1 MLPGRLFGEL
11 HSPPRIG
18 RRATRKRGAYAKSLA
33 SSSWSRR
40 ASLGSVRV
48 LGLDA
53 PQKLKEVKTWR
64 LSPPGVGWGVAGKNP
79 FCSGPRCQRTALPHS
94 RPSVSFARDKPPQR
108 KLNAEISHAVE
119 SCQVISRHLI
129 GIGGFSGATRCGPR
143 AKIRLASLLRRR
155 ASRGLC
161 GRDLQGCKVF
171 AAV

>member
-64 LSPPGVGWGVAGKNP
+64 LSPPGVGCCWKKPVLFRPPLPADRSSSLAP
-79 FCSGPRCQRTALPHS
+79 FSFICQRQATTAQVK
-94 RPSVSFARDKPPQR
+94 RGNITRCGA
-108 KLNAEISHAVE
+108 
-119 SCQVISRHLI
+119 CQVISRHLI
-129 GIGGFSGATRCGPR
+129 WHRWIFRSYALWAAGEDSPG
-143 AKIRLASLLRRR
+143 
-155 ASRGLC
+155 
-161 GRDLQGCKVF
+161 VF
-171 AAV
+171 AAASSISRTLRPRLAGL